1 MSSTLHQMTVNY
13 VAEQDRVLL
22 RVSTTDNTEVQLW
35 LTRRFTKIL
44 WDVLVQTIDS
54 LGHQN
59 RPNDMK
65 DERSVAATRAV
76 EHQEAL
82 KKVLTDTPSDSN
94 EPPTAMSTNP
104 LLIVEINSRLD
115 KNGTAHLN
123 LKNNDGKDILLT
135 LNTELLHGFLHQI
148 SSVANTADWGLE
160 LMLSQRDA
168 SVTIPTGKQQL
179 H

>member
-1 MSSTLHQMTVNY
+1 MTVNY

-35 LTRRFTKIL
+35 LTRRFIKIL
-44 WDVLVQTIDS
+44 WDVLVQTVDS
-54 LGHQN
+54 LGRQD
-59 RPNDMK
+59 RPSDMK
-65 DERSVAATRAV
+65 DERSVAAARAV

-135 LNTELLHGFLHQI
+135 LNTELLHGFCIRSVRWLI
-148 SSVANTADWGLE
+148 RLIGDSS
-160 LMLSQRDA
+160 
-168 SVTIPTGKQQL
+168 
-179 H
+179 